1 MTSASTGWRVRE
13 RPYTGRQMSAEIDAG
28 ETAGRFDTLHAE
40 AKAALA
46 YAANTLRTVT
56 ERYREGFHES
66 LAGWHDDRDALDQA
80 DRRLLAG
87 FEAGASGASG
97 AAESGAEHVAAEV
110 AAVSA
115 AEAGD
120 AVATERRAAEL
131 RRRIAL
137 QTSELGERQAEL
149 ARLELAVRG
158 LERTWLFLERG
169 DASLLADPAAPDLAD
184 DLQMRLVEARE
195 AERTRLAQEI
205 HDGPAQA
212 LANAIFGVEYIVKI
226 LDRDRPAARVELRF
240 LRERL
245 RHELGDV
252 RAFISQLRPPI
263 LDEFGL
269 DGAIRDAA
277 ATFRAL
283 TGVAVEVDLVAVAAD
298 LGDPEQVVVLR
309 VLQEALQNVRK
320 HSGARHVRLA
330 TRRDGDRWI
339 LEVGDDGRG
348 FEPDAVGAPGRRNFG
363 LQFMRERAE
372 LVRGTL
378 EVRSRVASGTVV
390 VLDVPVPVRGGS
402 A

>member
-1 MTSASTGWRVRE
+1 
-13 RPYTGRQMSAEIDAG
+13 MSAEIGAG
-28 ETAGRFDTLHAE
+28 DTADRFDTLHAE

-46 YAANTLRTVT
+46 YAANTLRAVA
-56 ERYREGFHES
+56 EQYREAFHED
-66 LAGWHDDRDALDQA
+66 LAGWHEDRDALDLA
-80 DRRLLAG
+80 DRVLADL
-87 FEAGASGASG
+87 EAVALSATG
-97 AAESGAEHVAAEV
+97 SGAERPATGTSVATLETAEAAAE
-110 AAVSA
+110 
-115 AEAGD
+115 EG
-120 AVATERRAAEL
+120 RAAEL

-137 QTSELGERQAEL
+137 RTSELGDRQAEL

-169 DASLLADPAAPDLAD
+169 DASLLGDPAAPDLAD
-184 DLQMRLVEARE
+184 DLQMRIVEARE

-212 LANAIFGVEYIVKI
+212 LANAIFGVEYIEKI
-226 LDRDRPAARVELRF
+226 LDRDRPAARIEIRF

-245 RHELGDV
+245 RRDLGDV

-263 LDEFGL
+263 LDEIGL

-277 ATFRAL
+277 ATLHAL
-283 TGVAVEVDLVAVAAD
+283 TGAAVEVDLGATPDD
-298 LGDPEQVVVLR
+298 LGDAEQVVVLR

-320 HSGARHVRLA
+320 HAGARHVRLA

-348 FEPDAVGAPGRRNFG
+348 FDTAAPGRRTFG

-372 LVRGTL
+372 LARGAF
-378 EVRSRVASGTVV
+378 EVRSRPASGTIV
-390 VLDVPVPVRGGS
+390 VLDVPVSAKGGR

>member
-1 MTSASTGWRVRE
+1 
-13 RPYTGRQMSAEIDAG
+13 MSAEIGAGDA
-28 ETAGRFDTLHAE
+28 AGRFDTLHAE

-46 YAANTLRTVT
+46 YAANTLRVVT
-56 ERYREGFHES
+56 ERYREAFHEG
-66 LAGWHDDRDALDQA
+66 LAGWHEDRDTLDHA
-80 DRRLLAG
+80 DRRVIADL
-87 FEAGASGASG
+87 EAGALGAD
-97 AAESGAEHVAAEV
+97 ESGAEHEAPTPAVATVE
-110 AAVSA
+110 A
-115 AEAGD
+115 AEAGAD
-120 AVATERRAAEL
+120 EGRSAEL

-137 QTSELGERQAEL
+137 ATSELGDRQAEL

-158 LERTWLFLERG
+158 LERMWLFLERG

-184 DLQMRLVEARE
+184 DLQMRIVEARE

-212 LANAIFGVEYIVKI
+212 LANAIFGVEYIEKV

-245 RHELGDV
+245 RRELGDV

-263 LDEFGL
+263 LDEIGL

-277 ATFRAL
+277 ATLHAL
-283 TGVAVEVDLVAVAAD
+283 TGAAVEVELAASSDD
-298 LGDPEQVVVLR
+298 LGDAEQVVVLR

-320 HSGARHVRLA
+320 HAGARHVRLA
-330 TRRDGDRWI
+330 TRRDEGRWI
-339 LEVGDDGRG
+339 LEVRDDGRG
-348 FEPDAVGAPGRRNFG
+348 FDPDAPAAPGRRTFG

-372 LVRGTL
+372 LARGAFR
-378 EVRSRVASGTVV
+378 VRSRPADGTVV
-390 VLDVPVPVRGGS
+390 VLDVPVLERGGS

>member
-1 MTSASTGWRVRE
+1 
-13 RPYTGRQMSAEIDAG
+13 MSAEIGAGDA
-28 ETAGRFDTLHAE
+28 AGRFDTLHAE

-46 YAANTLRTVT
+46 YAANTLRVVT
-56 ERYREGFHES
+56 ERFREAFHED
-66 LAGWHDDRDALDQA
+66 LAGWHEDRDALDHA
-80 DRRLLAG
+80 DRRVFADL
-87 FEAGASGASG
+87 EAGALGAD
-97 AAESGAEHVAAEV
+97 ESGAEHEAPTPAVATVE
-110 AAVSA
+110 A
-115 AEAGD
+115 AEAGAD
-120 AVATERRAAEL
+120 EGRSAEL

-137 QTSELGERQAEL
+137 ATSELGDRQAEL

-158 LERTWLFLERG
+158 LERMWLFLERG

-184 DLQMRLVEARE
+184 DLQMRIVEARE

-212 LANAIFGVEYIVKI
+212 LANAIFGVEYIEKV

-245 RHELGDV
+245 RRELGDV

-263 LDEFGL
+263 LDEIGL

-277 ATFRAL
+277 ATLHAL
-283 TGVAVEVDLVAVAAD
+283 TGAAVEVELAASSDD
-298 LGDPEQVVVLR
+298 LGDAEQVVVLR

-320 HSGARHVRLA
+320 HAGARHVRLA
-330 TRRDGDRWI
+330 TRRDEGRWI
-339 LEVGDDGRG
+339 LEVRDDGRG
-348 FEPDAVGAPGRRNFG
+348 FDPDAPAAPGRRTFG

-372 LVRGTL
+372 LARGAFQ
-378 EVRSRVASGTVV
+378 VRSRPADGTVV
-390 VLDVPVPVRGGS
+390 VLDVPVLERGGS